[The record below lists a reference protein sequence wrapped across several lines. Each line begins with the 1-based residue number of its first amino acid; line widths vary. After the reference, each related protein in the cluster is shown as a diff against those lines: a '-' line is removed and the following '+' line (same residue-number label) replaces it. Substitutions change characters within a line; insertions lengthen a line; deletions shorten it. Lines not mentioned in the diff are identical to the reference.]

1 MSNARA
7 SEFLDYLLEQLGPLE
22 GLRWRFMFGG
32 VGLFRDEL
40 MFGIVVDDALYLKT
54 DEMTR
59 AAFEAQGLEPF
70 RYRREGQEIALSY
83 YQAPAEALE
92 DPEEL
97 QAWVR
102 QACDAALRSRK
113 G

>member
-1 MSNARA
+1 MDARA
-7 SEFLDYLLEQLGPLE
+7 SEFLNYLLDQLGPLD
-22 GLRWRFMFGG
+22 GVRWRFMFGG
-32 VGLFRDEL
+32 VGLYRDEV

-54 DEMTR
+54 DDMNR
-59 AAFEAQGLEPF
+59 AAFEAQGLAPL
-70 RYRREGQEIALSY
+70 RYLREGREIALSY

-113 G
+113 D